1 MWFSAIQPTTAVCT
15 PNLFILRSFG
25 AIFFP
30 HAKAGVD
37 HRRGKCIHLSFFF
50 LLFGSIPNFG
60 FKIRKKCKCK
70 KSVSTETAADQAVQ
84 VCTGYQERSQADHR
98 ALRRSSHQD
107 ERTIKVHKSTTSK
120 RSGQFTLYTFISL
133 RIQISI

>member
-1 MWFSAIQPTTAVCT
+1 MPLTLHVVLSHTAHYHCVY
-15 PNLFILRSFG
+15 PKSVFILRSFG

-60 FKIRKKCKCK
+60 FKIRKKNAK
-70 KSVSTETAADQAVQ
+70 KV
-84 VCTGYQERSQADHR
+84 
-98 ALRRSSHQD
+98 
-107 ERTIKVHKSTTSK
+107 
-120 RSGQFTLYTFISL
+120 
-133 RIQISI
+133 